1 MSKRIKVRGDDVKR
15 IVDLLV
21 DEATEQVGEHLYM
34 LDNLRAECERLVH
47 ENRTLRAELHGL
59 RKRESNQ
66 PVDNG

>member
-1 MSKRIKVRGDDVKR
+1 MTKRIKVRGDDVKR

-34 LDNLRAECERLVH
+34 LDNLRAEVERLTY
-47 ENRTLRAELHGL
+47 ENRTLRAELEGL
-59 RKRESNQ
+59 RTANHG

>member
-1 MSKRIKVRGDDVKR
+1 MTKRIKVRGDDVKR

-34 LDNLRAECERLVH
+34 LDNLRAEVERLTY
-47 ENRTLRAELHGL
+47 ENRTLRAQLDGL
-59 RKRESNQ
+59 RTANHG

>member
-1 MSKRIKVRGDDVKR
+1 MTKRIKVRGDDVKR

-34 LDNLRAECERLVH
+34 LDNLRAEVERLTY
-47 ENRTLRAELHGL
+47 ENRTLRAELEGL
-59 RKRESNQ
+59 RAANHG